1 MAGEIFMRVNE
12 VAEELGV
19 SVPYAYK
26 LIRELN
32 EELRKTGC
40 ITIVGRIDRNFFHEK
55 FYGTRE
61 QRERKESNGGI

>member
-1 MAGEIFMRVNE
+1 MRVNE
-12 VAEELGV
+12 VAEELSV

-40 ITIVGRIDRNFFHEK
+40 ITIAAVSYTHLPPV
-55 FYGTRE
+55 
-61 QRERKESNGGI
+61 QL

>member
-1 MAGEIFMRVNE
+1 MRVNE

-32 EELRKTGC
+32 KGAPDLLSTTSSAPSR
-40 ITIVGRIDRNFFHEK
+40 
-55 FYGTRE
+55 
-61 QRERKESNGGI
+61 

>member
-1 MAGEIFMRVNE
+1 MRVNE

-32 EELRKTGC
+32 KELRKTGC
-40 ITIVGRIDRNFFHEK
+40 IIIAGRIDSKFFHEK

-61 QRERKESNGGI
+61 QRERKESNSGI

>member
-19 SVPYAYK
+19 SVSYAYK

-32 EELRKTGC
+32 KELRETGC
-40 ITIVGRIDRNFFHEK
+40 I
-55 FYGTRE
+55 
-61 QRERKESNGGI
+61 

>member
-1 MAGEIFMRVNE
+1 MKLRKK
-12 VAEELGV
+12 LGV

-32 EELRKTGC
+32 EEAAK
-40 ITIVGRIDRNFFHEK
+40 DRLHHHCRQDRPQVFHEK